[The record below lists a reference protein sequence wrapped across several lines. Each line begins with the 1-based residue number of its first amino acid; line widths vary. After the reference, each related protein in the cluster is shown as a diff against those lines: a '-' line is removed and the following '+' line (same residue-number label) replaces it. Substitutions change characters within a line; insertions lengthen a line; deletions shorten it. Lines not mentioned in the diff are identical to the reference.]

1 MKMEKLRRDTCG
13 AISLM
18 LALLIVPFYSVAGV
32 LVEVSRYKSALSGLD
47 DAVNTSAMAV
57 LAQYDQ
63 FLMDR
68 FGLMAMGQSEGNSLE
83 NGFTGQKS
91 IEKQFAKYLKEQD
104 TTDTRSFDLSSIQA
118 SGVYPLADLEV
129 LRAQIDTYSATAVP
143 MMLASDFGASGLQ
156 DIIGNLQKNI
166 PYLSY
171 MKAAG
176 SGSKAVSKT
185 VDYIDALD
193 DASGSV
199 KKLSEKNEAYNTAY
213 EKYNSA
219 LSDIQNL
226 LQERPGED
234 ADMETMD
241 VYAEKYNDLMQKVQD
256 AQKEYKKS
264 LQDEID
270 STEKL
275 SSILVKPTQKKN
287 EEKDAYLTVSKD
299 LAYATADAAVS
310 KTEDLKRD
318 DKGNIVKDEH
328 GNAVKEK
335 ETQTLNKQIE
345 EKEKLLKNE
354 NISTLD
360 RQKTEAE
367 LKKLKDLKN
376 DLNTTKNAVDGVASG
391 TDSSQTNKIL
401 DKYNTDT
408 CNEAM
413 SGLLEEMDTLQKT
426 DLEKLDADGIRKLQQ
441 SLHKTDM
448 SQLADYNQF
457 DSLLQEALNASKTT
471 DSKVGFWSELAKTMS
486 TFMDLSI
493 TYDPKLQSEINT
505 TYYQEN
511 FNGLPGDKNRNLS
524 ENSLESP
531 YEQQDSILA
540 KANKDK
546 VLIEAFAAGTW
557 KPDLSGSVIGLL
569 GDNKKSGDAKT
580 TIGKL
585 VKTVE
590 SLMSTISQAT
600 ALVSTITN
608 LNTNALENTIL
619 LPAYM
624 RYMTT
629 NRTEYD
635 SATALTGTN
644 IKGAGGLANEVAN
657 SQYNMAAWVQAQP
670 ETNYSFCGAETEY
683 LIIGNTSEKTNQRAI
698 FGYLMVIRLLT
709 DYYPV
714 TSNPEVKALCDGA
727 AAILSAFGVPYELT
741 CIILQSLAV
750 MMEAYF
756 DTVLICNGSD
766 SIALIKGTDDI
777 FLSAEGIPK
786 LIGSVQSL
794 ATVSED
800 DKKLIAEKLGS
811 LEEKGEIRAAFTTD
825 GASHGDY
832 LKSTDGV
839 GIKMNYSSY
848 LLIFMM
854 IENKTVLLKRFAN
867 LVQMEATQ
875 RNLVNNASMSQ
886 NMSGQYPKFDLDK
899 AYTVLRTEV
908 KGKFVS
914 VLPVLTLSKN
924 SIWKADRVIYRGY

>member
-32 LVEVSRYKSALSGLD
+32 LVEASRYKSALSGLD
-47 DAVNTSAMAV
+47 DAINTSAMAV

-68 FGLMAMGQSEGNSLE
+68 FGLMAVGQSEGNSLA

-91 IEKQFAKYLKEQD
+91 IEKQFTKYLNAQD

-118 SGVYPLADLEV
+118 AGVYPLADLDV

-166 PYLSY
+166 PYLGY
-171 MKAAG
+171 LKAAG

-185 VDYIDALD
+185 VDYVSALD
-193 DASGSV
+193 DASSSV
-199 KKLSEKNEAYNTAY
+199 KKLSEKNEVYNTAY
-213 EKYNSA
+213 NDYNSA
-219 LSDIQNL
+219 LDELQKHLQN
-226 LQERPGED
+226 QPSAD
-234 ADMETMD
+234 ADTETMD
-241 VYAEKYNDLMQKVQD
+241 AYAEKYNELKQKALE

-275 SSILVKPTQKKN
+275 SSNLVKATQKKN

-310 KTEDLKRD
+310 KTEEVKRD
-318 DKGNIVKDEH
+318 DEGNIIKDKN

-354 NISTLD
+354 NISALD

-367 LKKLKDLKN
+367 LKNLKDLKN
-376 DLNTTKNAVDGVASG
+376 DLNTTKKAVDGVASG

-408 CNEAM
+408 CKDAM
-413 SGLLEEMDTLQKT
+413 SGLLEEMDTLKNA
-426 DLEKLDADGIRKLQQ
+426 DLDKLDADGILKLQQ

-457 DSLLQEALNASKTT
+457 DSLLQKALNASKTT

-557 KPDLSGSVIGLL
+557 KPDLSGSVVGLL
-569 GDNKKSGDAKT
+569 GNSQKAGDAKT
-580 TIGKL
+580 TVGKL
-585 VKTVE
+585 LKTVE
-590 SLMSTISQAT
+590 SLMNIISQAT
-600 ALVSTITN
+600 SFISTIAN
-608 LNTNALENTIL
+608 LDTDALENTIL

-629 NRTEYD
+629 NRTEYA

-657 SQYNMAAWVQAQP
+657 SQYNMAAWVQAKP

-683 LIIGNTSEKTNQRAI
+683 LIIGDTSEKANQRAI
-698 FGYLMVIRLLT
+698 FKYLMVIRLLT
-709 DYYPV
+709 DFYPV
-714 TSNPEVKALCDGA
+714 TSNSEVKALCDGA
-727 AAILSAFGVPYELT
+727 AAVLAALGAPYDLM
-741 CIILQSLAV
+741 CVILQALAV
-750 MMEAYF
+750 VMEAYF

-766 SIALIKGTDDI
+766 SIAVIKGTDDI
-777 FLSAEGIPK
+777 FLSAKGIPK
-786 LIGSVQSL
+786 LIGSVQRLTS
-794 ATVSED
+794 VSED

-811 LEEKGEIRAAFTTD
+811 LEEKGGIRAAFTTD
-825 GASHGDY
+825 GESREDY
-832 LKSTDGV
+832 LSPSDGV
-839 GIKMNYSSY
+839 GIKMDYSSY

-854 IENKTVLLKRFAN
+854 MESKTVLLKRFAN
-867 LVQMEATQ
+867 LIQMEATQ
-875 RNLVNNASMSQ
+875 RNLVNKASMSQ
-886 NMSGQYPKFDLDK
+886 SMSGQYPKFDLDK
-899 AYTVLRTEV
+899 AYTALRTEV

-914 VLPVLTLSKN
+914 VLPVPTLSKN